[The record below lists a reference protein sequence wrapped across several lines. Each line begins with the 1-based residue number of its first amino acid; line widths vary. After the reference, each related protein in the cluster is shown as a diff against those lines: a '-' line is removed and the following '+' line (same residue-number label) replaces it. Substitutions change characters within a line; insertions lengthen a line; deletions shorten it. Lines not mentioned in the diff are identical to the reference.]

1 MNAKT
6 WRPYFWPDVDREE
19 YWDLMLRMSAF
30 RDPMSTS
37 KFKKIGLETWSAV
50 NLLPPDPQ
58 GIPWDAKMAT
68 VVAKTWRERLAH
80 YEFVVLV
87 GQRAATAFGLSIKTS
102 FLMGQVFDLDG
113 ITATIVPHPSG
124 LNRWWNDTSRVRE
137 LKKCLRSVMK
147 KNVPQASDEDQGR
160 SQITSIGDLTRHSSD
175 RMVTDGESTGTTR
188 RISSGGDGLH
198 GSSRPE

>member
-6 WRPYFWPDVDREE
+6 WRPHFWPDVGREE

-58 GIPWDAKMAT
+58 GVPWDAKMAT
-68 VVAKTWRERLAH
+68 AVAKIWRERLTR

-87 GQRAATAFGLSIKTS
+87 GQRVATAFGLSIKTS
-102 FLMGQVFDLDG
+102 FLMGQIFDLDG

-147 KNVPQASDEDQGR
+147 KNVHQASDEGRGR
-160 SQITSIGDLTRHSSD
+160 SRTTLIGDSTRRSSD
-175 RMVTDGESTGTTR
+175 RAATDGESTGTTR
-188 RISSGGDGLH
+188 HTFSGGDGPRDL
-198 GSSRPE
+198 SRQE